1 MRTLIFIV
9 VGLALAGLLVG
20 AARPAW
26 RVRMLVGFAVAWALV
41 VVWNLQTGMSHGY
54 SLREE
59 LPIQLLIFVV
69 PVAFARWW
77 ARARPQA

>member
-9 VGLALAGLLVG
+9 VGLLSAGVLVG
-20 AARPAW
+20 AVRPTW
-26 RVRMLVGFAVAWALV
+26 RVRMLVVFAVAWAAV
-41 VVWNLQTGMSHGY
+41 VTWNLQTGMSHGY

-69 PVAFARWW
+69 PVALARWL
-77 ARARPQA
+77 ARTRPQA